1 MSDTTKVKEA
11 EMYQELQNIYLK
23 YNQRKRPLSGQ
34 IYETITLIDKYTR
47 EARIDELQK
56 ALSHTR
62 NVRFVITDNGGGT
75 YSDDTYSYVSKYELQ
90 ERIAQLTEQK
100 DGE

>member
-1 MSDTTKVKEA
+1 MTDTTKIKED

-34 IYETITLIDKYTR
+34 IYETITLIDREVR
-47 EARIDELQK
+47 EARKKQPLGTCVDCLSIIIDMSTLDHK
-56 ALSHTR
+56 SAT
-62 NVRFVITDNGGGT
+62 
-75 YSDDTYSYVSKYELQ
+75 
-90 ERIAQLTEQK
+90 ALTEQK